1 MNKPTVHK
9 TLAVL
14 CGVSII
20 ALALFAWPL
29 AVFPFVG
36 SAYFLERY
44 YQTSGKEKPWYLTD
58 VRELRK
64 PDE

>member
-1 MNKPTVHK
+1 MDEPTVYK
-9 TLAVL
+9 
-14 CGVSII
+14 
-20 ALALFAWPL
+20 ALAILCVVLIGVCGLFVWPL
-29 AVFPFVG
+29 AVFPFIG

-64 PDE
+64 